1 MTTFDELEPLEIFSG
16 VFALIFVLTSLFI
29 GLLFLKKYFKTKRKE
44 QLSLGLTWVLLSS
57 GWWGSAFTF
66 LSIMTFEYAFKE
78 FEYLFLNNVFFVLSI
93 LFWIY
98 SFVHI
103 FYQKKEKV
111 VIVLTSIII
120 GATEVVLISLLLIDP
135 FLVGRLNGY
144 FITDSGI
151 FLLILNILI
160 PVVAFILG
168 VFFSV
173 MSIKHEDPKI
183 RKRGIILLIAFSSL
197 LIGGIGIVILSDDIV
212 LLSVSRVLLLSS
224 AIEYYVAFFIGH

>member
-173 MSIKHEDPKI
+173 MSI
-183 RKRGIILLIAFSSL
+183 
-197 LIGGIGIVILSDDIV
+197 
-212 LLSVSRVLLLSS
+212 
-224 AIEYYVAFFIGH
+224 